1 VFNATRIE
9 TEGMFSV
16 KNGSAE
22 TIDRWQTPGDITAM
36 PIAVFGDPA
45 KNSRISSRFIED
57 GSYLRLRSLA
67 LTYHMPKKIIKGFR
81 LQKFDIYLS
90 GQNMFV
96 LSNYSGYDPE
106 VNRDGNSIS
115 QGIDYGTYPQNR
127 TIIGGVK
134 IEF

>member
-1 VFNATRIE
+1 
-9 TEGMFSV
+9 
-16 KNGSAE
+16 
-22 TIDRWQTPGDITAM
+22 
-36 PIAVFGDPA
+36 
-45 KNSRISSRFIED
+45 
-57 GSYLRLRSLA
+57 
-67 LTYHMPKKIIKGFR
+67 MPKKIIKGFR

-127 TIIGGVK
+127 TIIGGIK

>member
-1 VFNATRIE
+1 
-9 TEGMFSV
+9 
-16 KNGSAE
+16 
-22 TIDRWQTPGDITAM
+22 
-36 PIAVFGDPA
+36 
-45 KNSRISSRFIED
+45 
-57 GSYLRLRSLA
+57 
-67 LTYHMPKKIIKGFR
+67 
-81 LQKFDIYLS
+81 
-90 GQNMFV
+90 MFV